1 MKICLKDNCYKESIP
16 RGKYCTEHCTV
27 KKKLEKLVK
36 EINKDKIEKDEI
48 KEKITKEE
56 KNYNQNEIKKINDLF
71 EERKLKSEQDEEYQM
86 SLIADRER
94 INKQNEENELKEILE
109 LSKKSFIEEKRSKIL
124 EEPECDYYTI
134 QFKLPSGTNI
144 KRKFSRNCKFSHL
157 RNYLDIYFY
166 DNNLDIINY
175 DLIIF
180 PKITFTIEN
189 NNDNIENY
197 NFPKNLTFF
206 IYNLDS

>member
-1 MKICLKDNCYKESIP
+1 MKICSKDNCYKESIP
-16 RGKYCTEHCTV
+16 RGKYCREHCTV

-36 EINKDKIEKDEI
+36 EINKYEISDKIDKDEI
-48 KEKITKEE
+48 REKKEDK
-56 KNYNQNEIKKINDLF
+56 NEIQKINDLF
-71 EERKLKSEQDEEYQM
+71 EERKLKAEQDEEYQI
-86 SLIADRER
+86 SLLADRER

-109 LSKKSFIEEKRSKIL
+109 LSKKSFIEEKRIKIL
-124 EEPECDYYTI
+124 NEPETEYYTI
-134 QFKLPSGTNI
+134 QFKLPSGSNI
-144 KRKFSRNCKFSHL
+144 KRKFSRNCKFVDL

-166 DNNLDIINY
+166 DNHLDIINY
-175 DLIIF
+175 DLIVF

-189 NNDNIENY
+189 NNDSIESC